1 MRIKYLNL
9 VMFVCLLGLLL
20 LSVSFAQSAEPYADE
35 TLEVEGPQDIIPVG
49 QFKAIGPTEPVKLP
63 AYTKG
68 AVEVYFENQPT
79 SLRFNM
85 PAYPCMVT
93 ENNIQYVTFGT
104 ETYDPRI
111 GRKSFEPQQD
121 RDNTYNRFWIES
133 ENEARIIV
141 RFRGALCNREDKIAH
156 TDIPSGSPYGKGD
169 WVDEWYY
176 IYPDGT
182 HTRHAK
188 IYTGLTQQSLPF
200 GYNRRPP
207 NVIYEF
213 MEAAVWGQPGRL
225 PTDDV
230 ETEALT
236 LVRLVGAYSENMLH
250 EGESKTI
257 SFKLYPKDFGDFRDA
272 HIMVINLKSQYK
284 PFVIASPFGAR
295 AQPYVVDWKVKGTF
309 VAWDMEDYGQP
320 PEDFFITEL
329 GHLINYSHYRRTDN
343 TLEQVYLQ
351 GMTNAKDPVKDVVP
365 LAWSWIAPPRLEME
379 DLEPSYDTIYNPA
392 QRAYIVPRKGQ
403 GPVKLEFELDDY
415 SYEAP
420 LRIVNPAFVIKDWG
434 ESDVVVKVDGKRV
447 EHGKDYKAGYEETH
461 TGIDL
466 ILWFK
471 MKSTKALRFVISP
484 SLN

>member
-1 MRIKYLNL
+1 
-9 VMFVCLLGLLL
+9 
-20 LSVSFAQSAEPYADE
+20 
-35 TLEVEGPQDIIPVG
+35 
-49 QFKAIGPTEPVKLP
+49 
-63 AYTKG
+63 
-68 AVEVYFENQPT
+68 
-79 SLRFNM
+79 
-85 PAYPCMVT
+85 
-93 ENNIQYVTFGT
+93 
-104 ETYDPRI
+104 
-111 GRKSFEPQQD
+111 
-121 RDNTYNRFWIES
+121 
-133 ENEARIIV
+133 
-141 RFRGALCNREDKIAH
+141 
-156 TDIPSGSPYGKGD
+156 
-169 WVDEWYY
+169 
-176 IYPDGT
+176 
-182 HTRHAK
+182 
-188 IYTGLTQQSLPF
+188 
-200 GYNRRPP
+200 
-207 NVIYEF
+207 
-213 MEAAVWGQPGRL
+213 L